1 MSLPPE
7 FRPTNNDPSVGT
19 PNFNRLAGPYRWME
33 RLTFGPCL
41 AWCRFA
47 FLARAA
53 SCRHAL
59 VLGDG
64 DGRFAARLLRANPHI
79 HIDAVDASSSM
90 LRALNENAGP
100 HAARVR
106 THLADARQWHP
117 AAGSPY
123 DLVVTHFFLDC
134 LTTDEIQSVATRLR
148 STLSPTALWIVSEFA
163 IPPNWY
169 GRLVARPLIALL
181 YRACPH
187 TSRPPHRA
195 PLRRLHSHRAPS
207 PPGRP
212 AGQRTLGRQALQ
224 FAVTAP
230 HTGFGV
236 PENVTNV
243 LTSNPQELT
252 RPAFNPPH
260 PSL

>member
-134 LTTDEIQSVATRLR
+134 LTT
-148 STLSPTALWIVSEFA
+148 LS
-163 IPPNWY
+163 
-169 GRLVARPLIALL
+169 ALL
-181 YRACPH
+181 YRSFRQL
-187 TSRPPHRA
+187 TG
-195 PLRRLHSHRAPS
+195 LTV
-207 PPGRP
+207 
-212 AGQRTLGRQALQ
+212 RTLPDHPTALRSAG
-224 FAVTAP
+224 FTLIERRPRLAGLLVSELWAVKP
-230 HTGFGV
+230 
-236 PENVTNV
+236 
-243 LTSNPQELT
+243 
-252 RPAFNPPH
+252 FNLP
-260 PSL
+260 

>member
-148 STLSPTALWIVSEFA
+148 STLSPTGVWIVSEFA

-181 YRACPH
+181 YR
-187 TSRPPHRA
+187 
-195 PLRRLHSHRAPS
+195 
-207 PPGRP
+207 GF
-212 AGQRTLGRQALQ
+212 GQLTGLTVRTLPDHPTALRSAG
-224 FAVTAP
+224 FTLIERRPRLAGLLVSELWAVKP
-230 HTGFGV
+230 
-236 PENVTNV
+236 
-243 LTSNPQELT
+243 
-252 RPAFNPPH
+252 FNLP
-260 PSL
+260 